1 MKVMEEVAQMLKT
14 EPSNSP
20 TPTLFQPDIP
30 ALQEELAILVST
42 GKSKEAIAVQLT
54 QEQVK
59 RLEPK
64 DVENY
69 YKRYET
75 CVGVKTTETFV
86 DSFIL
91 VYTRGVGMFLS
102 IKDIEALQKD
112 LKKDYVITKELSTLV
127 GSLALKCGRLLMVA
141 NTALITTKHIDFS
154 PAKNCQEVVEQ
165 TAE

>member
-1 MKVMEEVAQMLKT
+1 MAPITDDHMKVMEEVAQMLKT

-75 CVGVKTTETFV
+75 YVDVKTTETFV
-86 DSFIL
+86 DSFIS

-112 LKKDYVITKELSTLV
+112 LKKDCHHQRVVHTCQKSCFEMWPAAH
-127 GSLALKCGRLLMVA
+127 GSQHSADH
-141 NTALITTKHIDFS
+141 N
-154 PAKNCQEVVEQ
+154 
-165 TAE
+165 